1 MYFIHR
7 FGAKSG
13 DWHNTANAGSRA
25 ANKAAFSDI
34 AQNKWGERNDKNF
47 ADAAQLWKK
56 GDQFYNGRR
65 NKDNIDYAYDKSFD
79 LRDSENGGYEVDEAA
94 SAHALDDYADK
105 SASYDRNIDKN
116 AAWASAADAQ
126 SADRKAAAGRRASNS
141 DSNWDNFAR
150 SASSANAANGRNK
163 DWAQKLDT
171 SEGSSGLFTDT
182 RRSASDIYKDLA
194 LADSSYG
201 RNNKVFGGKGVRQGE
216 GVVAYGIAGI
226 GGYAARPVLVGPGAA
241 YAAGPVALGGVGIGV
256 AGVAPVAGYSN
267 GQLAKAAGSND
278 QAAAWDQTSASKLRN
293 SDASAYEK
301 RNQNTFSKDNWLSHR
316 DQAFDKNNKADAKD
330 AGFSDWARKS
340 DNAASGFDVKRA
352 DAASKWAKDQ
362 GRNDFNEDVWAK
374 ENAKKNLQDRDE
386 KKKIVKKYYNNKRKG
401 GDNWERLNFDRD
413 QKDDVFGFNNAFNQ
427 DWASKKSANNWNE
440 GYDAN
445 ARQAALANAREAAKD
460 ASNAH
465 WVKDKSG
472 FQNANAAAKDSA
484 GARHDGYTNEAWKG
498 DKIQSSNDAAV
509 KAARAADRA
518 ANRSGAGAGT
528 GTGAGFGGVLGG
540 AAAAGAGAGDGLVG
554 GFGSGGLG
562 GVGGGFGGVYG
573 GGLGGYGGF
582 AAGPYKGGY

>member
-1 MYFIHR
+1 MKLFLVVCLSMVAGCLGGYLGPYGGYGGVVAPVGGLVGGVVAPVGVLGGSGILGTGAANAVGGGNGVGAGASSVGGGAASGAAAR
-7 FGAKSG
+7 SAGALRDSLRKAYGANTWNNAASDYGRTNGAYGDRASRSGDKAQAASSGFGAKSG

-241 YAAGPVALGGVGIGV
+241 YAAGPVALGGVGIALLV
-256 AGVAPVAGYSN
+256 LPLSLWALLPDTPMVKSLKPLAPMIRLLPGTRLPPPNCATAML
-267 GQLAKAAGSND
+267 QLMRSV
-278 QAAAWDQTSASKLRN
+278 TRTPSAR
-293 SDASAYEK
+293 
-301 RNQNTFSKDNWLSHR
+301 T
-316 DQAFDKNNKADAKD
+316 
-330 AGFSDWARKS
+330 
-340 DNAASGFDVKRA
+340 
-352 DAASKWAKDQ
+352 
-362 GRNDFNEDVWAK
+362 
-374 ENAKKNLQDRDE
+374 
-386 KKKIVKKYYNNKRKG
+386 
-401 GDNWERLNFDRD
+401 
-413 QKDDVFGFNNAFNQ
+413 
-427 DWASKKSANNWNE
+427 
-440 GYDAN
+440 
-445 ARQAALANAREAAKD
+445 
-460 ASNAH
+460 
-465 WVKDKSG
+465 
-472 FQNANAAAKDSA
+472 
-484 GARHDGYTNEAWKG
+484 
-498 DKIQSSNDAAV
+498 
-509 KAARAADRA
+509 
-518 ANRSGAGAGT
+518 T
-528 GTGAGFGGVLGG
+528 G
-540 AAAAGAGAGDGLVG
+540 
-554 GFGSGGLG
+554 
-562 GVGGGFGGVYG
+562 
-573 GGLGGYGGF
+573 
-582 AAGPYKGGY
+582 